1 MTCVRVPDA
10 GRREQIKAALC
21 RLHHKSEVRLI
32 IKTDPG
38 LLGGF
43 ILNIEGVTYDRSI
56 RGGLLALARHLEEVN
71 TP

>member
-56 RGGLLALARHLEEVN
+56 RGGLRDLARHLEEVN